1 MPRKRHGYLTMLTI
15 KNKIEFKN
23 KFNEH
28 FNESIDKMNTSVNN
42 LSKINYPQMRIFSTP
57 IKERMIHLTDFL
69 DNMNNSIDILFEILE
84 KSKFLS
90 HIIDDED
97 IDNIYLKIENLSKEE
112 SYYSNLNF
120 KIFLHNKLNKL
131 LAFVEFPFTAFFKKI
146 LFDEQFIEN
155 NIRFNLC
162 LTKYESF
169 VVRSGKK
176 ETTKYKTTYTFGKN
190 KFNTKKH
197 IDDFLLLD
205 SNIQYANSFFYGIDH
220 TKEQGADDFWQK
232 SEYKTLKNIE
242 DLTYPLKS
250 DYHFMPSFDWDFK
263 DALISVAKLSGKI
276 EREQLFQFF
285 QNIRTSLK
293 IIKSFKKKA
302 KKSAFDKYDFSLNIQ
317 LSPNKNSKFH
327 MSFNIFIKDG
337 PVDIKNKKLT
347 IRGRNQKRICTEFT
361 VMDYLLNEEELIQ
374 KINLLYY

>member
-1 MPRKRHGYLTMLTI
+1 MLTI

-131 LAFVEFPFTAFFKKI
+131 LAFVEFPFTAFFKK
-146 LFDEQFIEN
+146 
-155 NIRFNLC
+155 
-162 LTKYESF
+162 
-169 VVRSGKK
+169 
-176 ETTKYKTTYTFGKN
+176 TT
-190 KFNTKKH
+190 
-197 IDDFLLLD
+197 LD
-205 SNIQYANSFFYGIDH
+205 
-220 TKEQGADDFWQK
+220 
-232 SEYKTLKNIE
+232 
-242 DLTYPLKS
+242 
-250 DYHFMPSFDWDFK
+250 
-263 DALISVAKLSGKI
+263 LIYV
-276 EREQLFQFF
+276 
-285 QNIRTSLK
+285 
-293 IIKSFKKKA
+293 
-302 KKSAFDKYDFSLNIQ
+302 
-317 LSPNKNSKFH
+317 
-327 MSFNIFIKDG
+327 
-337 PVDIKNKKLT
+337 
-347 IRGRNQKRICTEFT
+347 
-361 VMDYLLNEEELIQ
+361 
-374 KINLLYY
+374 